1 MTDRPT
7 TDTIAY
13 IRVSTEQQAGEER
26 TSMAEQRRAVTARAL
41 GMGRVLSPGCVF
53 EDPGASGATAE
64 GRPGFMAMLAYCEA
78 NPRPASQPGMVFVL
92 NDSRFG
98 RFDDPE
104 EATHWR
110 FVLKRLGW
118 QVRFCEGDDVQ
129 DVFARGVIRFIGSAQ
144 ASEYRANLRRTAKS
158 ASYATAER
166 GQWQNEAPFGYR
178 RFATRTDG
186 AQRVLDVGQ
195 RKSDDEVVRLTLG
208 PETEQA
214 IVRWIFETY
223 GAGGISLGAL
233 GRALDERYPY
243 RAWPKQSVRALLQ
256 NPTYVGDV
264 VWGRRPH
271 GETSGQRRE
280 NDASKWTVVRDA
292 HPAIIARDLYE
303 LVQRRLASNQ
313 RERRATAGGYPLSG
327 LIRCSACGMPFSGGG
342 GRRGPAGDPD
352 RYRFYRDTGGVGRP
366 VKCAPPMLTLRKR
379 WVEKEVISAIG
390 TLVAHPATQER
401 IAEEVR
407 ALVFQTRDATRTRR
421 APLDAEREKMI
432 LQRKRL
438 VDAVAAGV
446 VSENEAASSLSEVRA
461 RISAIDMEVERLRF
475 SERATATVDT
485 DVERLIRLAQDFP
498 TQAKRLS
505 GAALRELL
513 KPWIAD
519 AVVNKEKR
527 VLTLTLWRV
536 PGADR
541 YMQLDGSPP
550 RDALKNTYR
559 RLTVRRSLRIPPR
572 PGKRWHDDVAAAG
585 GAR

>member
-1 MTDRPT
+1 M

-13 IRVSTEQQAGEER
+13 IRVSTEQQAGEQR
-26 TSMAEQRRAVTARAL
+26 TSMVEQRRAVTARAL
-41 GMGRVLSPGCVF
+41 GMGRVLPPECVF

-64 GRPGFMAMLAYCEA
+64 GRPGFMAMLAYCQA
-78 NPRPASQPGMVFVL
+78 NPRPLTQPGMVFVL

-144 ASEYRANLRRTAKS
+144 ASEYRANLRRTAKR
-158 ASYATAER
+158 ASRATAEQGR
-166 GQWQNEAPFGYR
+166 WQVEAPFGYR

-186 AQRVLDVGQ
+186 AQRVLDIGQ
-195 RKSDDEVVRLTLG
+195 RKAHDEVVRLTLG
-208 PETEQA
+208 PETEQHV
-214 IVRWIFETY
+214 VRWMFETY
-223 GAGGISLGAL
+223 AAGGIALGAM
-233 GRALDERYPY
+233 GRALDERFPY
-243 RAWPKQSVRALLQ
+243 RRWPKQSVRAMLQ

-271 GETSGQRRE
+271 GETSGQRKER
-280 NDASKWTVVRDA
+280 DADKWTIVRDA
-292 HPAIIARDLYE
+292 HPAIISRELFD
-303 LVQRRLASNQ
+303 LVQQRLATNLK
-313 RERRATAGGYPLSG
+313 EKRATSGGYPLSG
-327 LIRCSACGMPFSGGG
+327 LIRCGSCGMPFVGGG
-342 GRRGPAGDPD
+342 GPRGPAQDPD
-352 RYRFYRDTGGVGRP
+352 RYRFYRDSGGVSSP
-366 VKCAPPMLTLRKR
+366 VKCAPPILTLRKR
-379 WVEKEVISAIG
+379 WIEAQVIDAVSL
-390 TLVAHPATQER
+390 LVAHPETQER

-407 ALVFQTRDATRTRR
+407 SLVFQTRDATRTKR
-421 APLDAEREKMI
+421 APLDAEREKLM

-446 VSENEAASSLSEVRA
+446 VSETEATASLSEVRA

-475 SERATATVDT
+475 SERATATIDA
-485 DVERLIRLAQDFP
+485 DVERLVKLAQDFP
-498 TQAKRLS
+498 TQVRRLS
-505 GAALRELL
+505 GAPLRNLL

-536 PGADR
+536 PG
-541 YMQLDGSPP
+541 LDNSLPQ
-550 RDALKNTYR
+550 DALKNTYR
-559 RLTVRRSLRIPPR
+559 RLTVRRSVRIPPR

>member
-13 IRVSTEQQAGEER
+13 IRVSTEQQAGEQR
-26 TSMAEQRRAVTARAL
+26 TSMVEQRRAVTAKAL
-41 GMGRVLSPGCVF
+41 AMGRVLSPACVF

-64 GRPGFMAMLAYCEA
+64 GRPGFMAMLAYCQA
-78 NPRPASQPGMVFVL
+78 NPRPLTQPGMVFVL

-144 ASEYRANLRRTAKS
+144 ASEYRANLRRTAKR
-158 ASYATAER
+158 ASRATAER

-186 AQRVLDVGQ
+186 AQRVLDIGQ
-195 RKSDDEVVRLTLG
+195 RKAHDEVVRLTLG
-208 PETEQA
+208 PETEQQV
-214 IVRWIFETY
+214 VRWMFETY
-223 GAGGISLGAL
+223 AAGGIALGAM
-233 GRALDERYPY
+233 GHALDERYPY
-243 RAWPKQSVRALLQ
+243 RRWPKQSVRAMLT

-271 GETSGQRRE
+271 GETSGQRKE
-280 NDASKWTVVRDA
+280 KDATKWIIVRDA
-292 HPAIIARDLYE
+292 HPAIVSRDLYE
-303 LVQRRLASNQ
+303 LVQKRVATNQ
-313 RERRATAGGYPLSG
+313 RERRATSGGYPLSG
-327 LIRCSACGMPFSGGG
+327 LIRCSACGMPFAGGG
-342 GRRGPAGDPD
+342 GNRGPAEDPD
-352 RYRFYRDTGGVGRP
+352 RYRFYKDTGAVSTP
-366 VKCAPPMLTLRKR
+366 VRCAPPMLTLRKR
-379 WVEKEVISAIG
+379 WVEREVIRAIG
-390 TLVAHPATQER
+390 TLVAVPATQER
-401 IAEEVR
+401 IAEYVR
-407 ALVFQTRDATRTRR
+407 TLVFQTRDATRTRR
-421 APLDAEREKMI
+421 APLDAEREKLI

-446 VSENEAASSLSEVRA
+446 VSETEATASLSEVRA
-461 RISAIDMEVERLRF
+461 RIAAIDAEVERLRF
-475 SERATATVDT
+475 SERATATIDA
-485 DVERLIRLAQDFP
+485 DVERLVKLTQDFP
-498 TQAKRLS
+498 TQVKRLS
-505 GAALRELL
+505 GAPLRNLL

-541 YMQLDGSPP
+541 FIQLDNSLQLIEERREPP
-550 RDALKNTYR
+550 LISR
-559 RLTVRRSLRIPPR
+559 
-572 PGKRWHDDVAAAG
+572 
-585 GAR
+585 